1 MANATQEFN
10 NSIEDT
16 KEAIEQYEQ
25 WLYDTLECDDVQIID
40 APQYADFDYY
50 VYVDQYLH
58 HHLEVKTRRHNGGR
72 FEQEKMPIRK
82 HAVAA
87 YFMRE
92 DNIKTIYL
100 VSWYDQL
107 AILELWKKPDSISTM
122 VARYD
127 RGSDKDIYAMYDYS
141 RFKLIKKRQRPN
153 APEYKLYQGRYVRT

>member
-25 WLYDTLECDDVQIID
+25 WLYDTLGCDDVQIID

-58 HHLEVKTRRHNGGR
+58 HYLEVKTRRHNGGR
-72 FEQEKMPIRK
+72 FNQEKMPIRK

-107 AILELWKKPDSISTM
+107 AILELWKKPDSVDTM

-127 RGSDKDIYAMYDYS
+127 RGRDKDIYAMYDYS